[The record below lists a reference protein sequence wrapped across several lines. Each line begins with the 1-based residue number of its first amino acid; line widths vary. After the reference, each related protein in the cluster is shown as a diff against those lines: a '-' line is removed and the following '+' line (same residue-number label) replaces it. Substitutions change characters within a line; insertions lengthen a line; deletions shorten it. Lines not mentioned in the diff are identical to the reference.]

1 MVDEAGIR
9 RRYEMLGGA
18 VDERV
23 RRLFVATES
32 LAIGRGGQIAVSR
45 ATGVSRTTIQQG
57 IRELQRPEL
66 RAVKGRVR
74 RPGGGRKSAV
84 VLDPMLRE
92 DLERLVE
99 PTSRGDPESPL
110 RWTLKSVRKLAAEL
124 KAQGHQTSHRVV
136 AELLHVMGYSLQA
149 NQKTLEG
156 TDHPDRNAQFEHL
169 ECGGPAA
176 TVDGRAEHFRRHEE
190 EGVDRSVQERWPRV
204 ASRRRAGAG
213 SGARLPY
220 P

>member
-1 MVDEAGIR
+1 MN
-9 RRYEMLGGA
+9 
-18 VDERV
+18 
-23 RRLFVATES
+23 S
-32 LAIGRGGQIAVSR
+32 SGR
-45 ATGVSRTTIQQG
+45 
-57 IRELQRPEL
+57 EP

-74 RPGGGRKSAV
+74 RPGGGRKSGV

-99 PTSRGDPESPL
+99 PTSRGDLESPL

-169 ECGGPAA
+169 NAAVQQQLWTGEPSISVDTKKKELIGPFKNA
-176 TVDGRAEHFRRHEE
+176 GREQRL
-190 EGVDRSVQERWPRV
+190 Q
-204 ASRRRAGAG
+204 ASRSRFWCTTSLSLNSAA
-213 SGARLPY
+213 
-220 P
+220 

>member
-84 VLDPMLRE
+84 VLDPTLRE

-169 ECGGPAA
+169 NEAVQQQLWVGEPSIS
-176 TVDGRAEHFRRHEE
+176 VDTKKKLRHEVARSE
-190 EGVDRSVQERWPRV
+190 QTRRLEDRPMPD
-204 ASRRRAGAG
+204 A
-213 SGARLPY
+213 
-220 P
+220 